1 MRLTLTIAVCLLGMS
16 PAYAE
21 DLFIDPAND
30 ADHFGDPEEALF
42 WTSEQKVA
50 GFRNSDQIFW
60 TRVVEAGDAP
70 LALPDATRNLGDVV
84 LRVNDDSMTVDEYF
98 SKKKVA
104 GLLVI
109 KDGEIIYE
117 RYGLG
122 NTEDSRWV
130 SFSVTKSVVSM
141 LVGAAIRD
149 GYIDGVDEMVTR
161 YVPRMQGSSYD
172 QSSIRDIL
180 QMSSGVAWNE
190 DYSDPESDIS
200 TVEWST
206 LPLLDTLGEKPRVAE
221 PGEVFNYNTA
231 ETNLAGVV
239 LRSAIGNN
247 LSTYLSE
254 KIWKPFGMESDAV
267 WNLTEEG
274 GGEFGGCC
282 ISATLRDYGR
292 LGLFAMA
299 NGQLPDGTE
308 VLPEGWMAEST
319 QPSTGNK
326 GYGYYWWLQP
336 NGSYSASGIFGQSI
350 RVDKKNNIVIAV
362 QSARDEA
369 STNEDWAWHNALNNA
384 LTEAVSE

>member
-1 MRLTLTIAVCLLGMS
+1 
-16 PAYAE
+16 
-21 DLFIDPAND
+21 
-30 ADHFGDPEEALF
+30 
-42 WTSEQKVA
+42 
-50 GFRNSDQIFW
+50 
-60 TRVVEAGDAP
+60 
-70 LALPDATRNLGDVV
+70 
-84 LRVNDDSMTVDEYF
+84 MTVDEYF
-98 SKKKVA
+98 SRKKVA

-122 NTEDSRWV
+122 NTRDSRWV

-141 LVGAAIRD
+141 LVGAAIKD
-149 GYIDGVDEMVTR
+149 GFIDSVDEMVTK
-161 YVPRMQGSSYD
+161 YIPRMQGSSYD
-172 QSSIRDIL
+172 QSTIRNIL

-190 DYSDPESDIS
+190 NYADPESDVS
-200 TVEWST
+200 TVDWST
-206 LPLLDTLGEKPRVAE
+206 LPLLDTLSGKPRIAA

-231 ETNLAGVV
+231 ETNLAGVA

-254 KIWKPFGMESDAV
+254 KIWKPFGMGSDAV

-308 VLPEGWMAEST
+308 VLPEGWMTEST
-319 QPSTGNK
+319 APSSGNN

-350 RVDKKNNIVIAV
+350 RVDQENNVVIAV

-369 STNEDWAWHNALNNA
+369 STSEDWAWHNALNNA